1 MSPEG
6 TSACASL
13 APQGVTASH
22 TTRTSV
28 SVRSAALY
36 AALYAFDAP
45 TGTYFIASLQGTVVI
60 RLVTEDQYLL
70 LRLWPSPHPPI
81 PPTPPPHTREAEGP
95 RVPCRHWQAGE
106 VSDLGSVSYEKKP
119 GELEDASWQW
129 ATGIV
134 SRGMSSLASSR
145 HPVPSAG
152 VPAARPETEQM
163 RLRITGPTA
172 EVGVLSLAVQRPNRL
187 PQGFLRAARCL
198 VNRFSLCL
206 TSQGQ
211 LLLLQLRTLMGKD
224 LAFSWL
230 KTGFIHAI
238 SPQILPLEG
247 ISSIQCPWPVAT
259 VDRTTSQWTHSE
271 NLPRP

>member
-1 MSPEG
+1 M
-6 TSACASL
+6 
-13 APQGVTASH
+13 
-22 TTRTSV
+22 
-28 SVRSAALY
+28 
-36 AALYAFDAP
+36 
-45 TGTYFIASLQGTVVI
+45 
-60 RLVTEDQYLL
+60 
-70 LRLWPSPHPPI
+70 
-81 PPTPPPHTREAEGP
+81 
-95 RVPCRHWQAGE
+95 
-106 VSDLGSVSYEKKP
+106 
-119 GELEDASWQW
+119 
-129 ATGIV
+129 
-134 SRGMSSLASSR
+134 
-145 HPVPSAG
+145 
-152 VPAARPETEQM
+152 
-163 RLRITGPTA
+163 
-172 EVGVLSLAVQRPNRL
+172 LSLAVQRPNRL

-259 VDRTTSQWTHSE
+259 VDRMTSQWTHSE

>member
-1 MSPEG
+1 M
-6 TSACASL
+6 CVSL

-22 TTRTSV
+22 ATRMSV

-81 PPTPPPHTREAEGP
+81 PPHPPPHTREAEGP

-152 VPAARPETEQM
+152 VPVANASSYYGSCGRSWGALPGRATSKPAAP
-163 RLRITGPTA
+163 G
-172 EVGVLSLAVQRPNRL
+172 LSA
-187 PQGFLRAARCL
+187 
-198 VNRFSLCL
+198 S
-206 TSQGQ
+206 
-211 LLLLQLRTLMGKD
+211 
-224 LAFSWL
+224 
-230 KTGFIHAI
+230 
-238 SPQILPLEG
+238 
-247 ISSIQCPWPVAT
+247 CPM
-259 VDRTTSQWTHSE
+259 SC
-271 NLPRP
+271 